1 MLLEAC
7 PVSMCC
13 AQRPEPKPSMR
24 RVLSLISRPSLN
36 RSNLLL
42 PPILRLLP
50 KFFTEPKPPAEVQL
64 ISICVSTVRTLTEV
78 AWGAMSLML
87 AMSQWGREHIFWQ
100 CLL

>member
-1 MLLEAC
+1 MR
-7 PVSMCC
+7 C

-64 ISICVSTVRTLTEV
+64 KLSNRADLN
-78 AWGAMSLML
+78 L
-87 AMSQWGREHIFWQ
+87 
-100 CLL
+100 CLYCQNSY